1 MCFLHPRVKISVS
14 AMDSTPGYLLR
25 VTCIWPLST
34 DNLFAF
40 YGR

>member
-1 MCFLHPRVKISVS
+1 MCFLHRQVKISVPD
-14 AMDSTPGYLLR
+14 MDSTPGSLLR
-25 VTCIWPLST
+25 VACIWPLST